1 MSLLSEESKPPA
13 RPSHRRR
20 KFFFVIFLLLLAFL
34 IANGIYLNSQH
45 FHNVVRQRVTAYLE
59 QVTGGRVEMG
69 DFQWNLSRLE
79 FQIRNLT
86 IHGLEGST
94 EVPYAHADLML
105 VRLKIISML
114 ERRVDL
120 DYLKVEQPQVHLIVY
135 ADGRT
140 NQPLGNNGPTD
151 NQAAVRQM
159 FEIAI
164 NKLDL
169 SHGAVQLA
177 DQRIPLDFTAN
188 GVDAKM
194 EYSPSAGRYSG
205 LVHFEKLDTTL
216 KDWRPFA
223 STADA
228 QFSLFPDHVEV
239 QSLKWTSGN
248 SAFSAEGSIS
258 AFNHPVVRANYRG
271 SFDLREIAA
280 IARNRELT
288 RGSLALDGKMEY
300 SAGRYLSSGKLRVS
314 SLDYRSPSLRIL
326 NAAVNSDFKTTPKD
340 LALSDMQ
347 ARLLGGTVRGEI
359 AVTNW
364 AQLNS
369 TASTIHSA
377 SATDEQRGTARLR
390 IQGLRVRDLISASAK
405 ARKLERFRIGG
416 FVSGVVD
423 AIWRGSPERA
433 EARMA
438 LDVTPPGHPASGEV
452 PLTARLRGIYRG
464 STEQLQIS
472 QLEASTPATDLQAS
486 GVLGSYSAKL
496 NLSAANRDIGELQ
509 PLLTFLTH
517 HRELP
522 LHVNGEATFTGT
534 VNGRLSAPQ
543 VAGQLK
549 LTDFD
554 TTAGSSHRIGQ
565 QKPQTTHWDLLST
578 NFQLAANS
586 LSAHQGILR
595 RGQATLGFDFTT
607 ALQRYVFTQDS
618 QFNGHIGIQG
628 AQATDLESISGYEYP
643 VSGTVSLSLQASG
656 TQHDGQGDGNIAVQN
671 GSIYGHPFESF
682 TSKLHLAH
690 QEIQL
695 NNIRA
700 TQRQASLNGAIAYN
714 FQSTEFRLNA
724 NGNNFDISR
733 VKVRQMPN
741 LDLKGRMDFHA
752 EGSGTRQNP
761 VVNGTINLRNIVA
774 DQEKIGNFVLQAQA
788 KGPNLQLTGRSE
800 FREAVLGVDGSVYLR
815 NDFPVDLTAH
825 LSRLDVDPLLRVY
838 LHGRITGHSATEGTI
853 HVTGPLKHPRAI
865 VVTGDLSGFSVG
877 VEGIAIHNSG
887 PIRFMVAQQ
896 VLTLQSLRLVGND
909 TDISAAGTLQLA
921 ESRRLN
927 LNANGQVNLKIVQS
941 LSSNYTSSG
950 IVTVALQVGGTVDN
964 PNLVGQIQIANGSL
978 NEIDLPSGLSDVNG
992 TLVFNQNQL
1001 RVQSLT
1007 AHTGGG
1013 ILTLGGYITYGRKI
1027 NFNLTANGK
1036 EVRLRYPPGMSTTAD
1051 VSLNLVGS
1059 LSNSILSGDITVNRF
1074 ALSPNLDLAS
1084 YVARA
1089 KQPAMLP
1096 NPNSPLNNLRLDVHI
1111 TTIPEL
1117 QVQTSLAKVTGDADL
1132 RIRGTAAR
1140 PVVLGRVNIAQAEV
1154 SFNGTK
1160 YRLERGDILFIKPV
1174 PPIEPVLDLEAAAR
1188 VRDYDIRVGF
1198 HGPIDKLGVTYN
1210 SDPPLPTA
1218 DIIALLAMG
1227 RTREESAML
1236 ESPET
1241 TFAQTA
1247 SNAILGEALNS
1258 TVSNRLEKLFG
1269 VSRIKID
1276 PQAGGAENNPTG
1288 TRVTV
1293 EQQFSNNLTLTY
1305 ITNVSEASQQIIEA
1319 EYFINRNVSI
1329 VGLRDQNGVVSFDVR
1344 IRQRKK

>member
-1 MSLLSEESKPPA
+1 MSSLPEEPKRPVK
-13 RPSHRRR
+13 PSHRRR
-20 KFFFVIFLLLLAFL
+20 KFFIATGLLLIAFL
-34 IANGIYLNSQH
+34 IANGIYFSSQH
-45 FHNVVRQRVTAYLE
+45 FHNHVRQLVTAYLE
-59 QVTGGRVEMG
+59 QVTGGKVEMG
-69 DFQWNLSRLE
+69 DFQWDLSHLE
-79 FQIRNLT
+79 FQIHNLT
-86 IHGLEGST
+86 IHGLEGEN
-94 EVPYAHADLML
+94 EVPYAHVELMV

-120 DYLKVEQPQVHLIVY
+120 DYLKVQQPLVHLIVY
-135 ADGRT
+135 PDGTT
-140 NQPLGNNGPTD
+140 NQPHGSNVPTD
-151 NQAAVRQM
+151 NQAAVRQL
-159 FEIAI
+159 FEIAV
-164 NKLDL
+164 NRLDV
-169 SHGAVQLA
+169 SHGAMLFA
-177 DQRIPLDFTAN
+177 ERRIPLDFSAD
-188 GVDAKM
+188 GVNAEM
-194 EYSPSAGRYSG
+194 EYSKSARRYSG
-205 LVHFEKLDTTL
+205 VVHCEKLDTTL

-228 QFSLFPDHVEV
+228 RFSLFPDHVEV
-239 QSLKWTSGN
+239 QSLKWSSGN
-248 SAFSAEGSIS
+248 SWLSAAGSIS
-258 AFNHPVVRANYRG
+258 RFDHPVVNANYQG
-271 SFDLREIAA
+271 NFDLREIAA
-280 IARNRELT
+280 NARNRELA
-288 RGSLALDGKMEY
+288 RGNVVLDGKLGY
-300 SAGRYLSSGKLRVS
+300 SDSRYLSTGTLRLS
-314 SLDYRSPSLRIL
+314 NLEYRSPSLRLL
-326 NAAVNSDFKTTPKD
+326 NAAVDSDFKATPTD
-340 LALSDMQ
+340 LTLSDVQ
-347 ARLLGGTVRGEI
+347 ARALGGTVRGDI

-364 AQLNS
+364 GKLNS
-369 TASTIHSA
+369 EAALRTASSA
-377 SATDEQRGTARLR
+377 DEQRGTARLR
-390 IQGLRVRDLISASAK
+390 IQNVRVGDLISASAK
-405 ARKLERFRIGG
+405 ARKLERLRIAGLL
-416 FVSGVVD
+416 SGTVD
-423 AIWRGSPERA
+423 GSWRGSPERA
-433 EARMA
+433 EAKLA
-438 LDVTPPGHPASGEV
+438 LDVTAPGRISSGEL
-452 PLTARLRGIYRG
+452 PLTAKLQGIYRG
-464 STEQLQIS
+464 SSEQLQIS

-486 GVLGSYSAKL
+486 GTLGSYTAKL
-496 NLSAANRDIGELQ
+496 NLSVANRDIAEIQ
-509 PLLTFLTH
+509 PLLPLLT
-517 HRELP
+517 RYQELP
-522 LHVNGEATFTGT
+522 LNVQGEATFTGT
-534 VNGRLSAPQ
+534 LNGKLSAPQ

-549 LTDFD
+549 LTNFD
-554 TTAGSSHRIGQ
+554 TTEGSSHNSDQ
-565 QKPQTTHWDLLST
+565 QKPHTVHWDLLST
-578 NFQLAANS
+578 NFQLASSS
-586 LSAHQGILR
+586 LRAHQGILR
-595 RGQATLGFDFTT
+595 RGQAALNFDLTT
-607 ALQRYVFTQDS
+607 ALQRYAFTRDS
-618 QFNGHIGIQG
+618 QFNGHLGIQG
-628 AQATDLESISGYEYP
+628 AQATDLEAISGYEYP
-643 VSGTVSLSLQASG
+643 VSGTVNLSLQASG
-656 TQHDGQGDGNIAVQN
+656 TQRDLQGDGNVAVQN
-671 GSIYGHPFESF
+671 GSIYGHAFESF
-682 TSKLHLAH
+682 TSKVKLAH

-695 NNIRA
+695 NEIRV
-700 TQRQASLNGAIAYN
+700 TQRQASLNGDVAYN
-714 FQSTEFRLNA
+714 FQSAAFRIKV
-724 NGNNFDISR
+724 NGSNFDLAR

-741 LDLKGRMDFHA
+741 LDLKGRLDFHA
-752 EGSGTRQNP
+752 EGSGTRQAP
-761 VVNGTINLRNIVA
+761 VLNGTIRLNNIVA
-774 DQEKIGNFVLQAQA
+774 DQEKIGNFVLEAAA
-788 KGPNLQLTGRSE
+788 KGPNLRLTGRSD
-800 FREAVLGVDGSVYLR
+800 FREAALALDGTVYLR
-815 NDFPVDLTAH
+815 DDFPIDLTAH
-825 LSRLDVDPLLRVY
+825 FSRLDVDPLLRVY

-853 HVTGPLKHPRAI
+853 RFIGPLKHPREIA
-865 VVTGDLSGFSVG
+865 VTGDLSDFSVG

-887 PIRFMVAQQ
+887 PIRFGVAQQ
-896 VLTLQSLRLVGND
+896 VLTLQSLRLMGND
-909 TDISAAGTLQLA
+909 TDISAAGTLQLT
-921 ESRRLN
+921 EPRRLN

-950 IVTVALQVGGTVDN
+950 IVTVALKVGGTVDT

-1036 EVRLRYPPGMSTTAD
+1036 DVRLRYPPGMSTTAD
-1051 VSLNLVGS
+1051 ISLNLVGS
-1059 LSNSILSGDITVNRF
+1059 LTNSILSGDITVNRF

-1160 YRLERGDILFIKPV
+1160 YHLERGDILFIKPV

-1329 VGLRDQNGVVSFDVR
+1329 VGLRDQNGVVSFDIR